1 MSKFNQIQRALSE
14 LNGGAFQKLADT
26 YLSRRGYENL
36 NPLGSVVGA
45 DKVRVGTPDTLVRLA
60 DGRFAFAEHTTE
72 KRGLYRKLSGDLEK
86 CFDEEK
92 TGVPVAE
99 IAEVVFC
106 YTSDLSPEEHAG
118 LTKRCR
124 ERGVNPNLYG
134 PGPIAFDLYQKYP
147 GLARDFLGVKVDTGQ
162 IVGPG
167 EFVSAYDKSPL
178 ATPLDT
184 SFYFREAELQGV
196 LDALGVEDVVIV
208 SGPAGVGKSRL
219 ALEACA
225 RFAAAHPEYSER
237 CILNRGADLFEDV
250 RVHFSDSGKYL
261 IFVDDANRVSGFTY
275 ILQLLHTKREDQ
287 AFKIV
292 VTVRDYALEKVR
304 ESVKPY
310 GGQAEVKL
318 NPLEEKEIRG
328 LLEDEYEIRNDLY
341 LDRIAAI
348 AKGNPRLAVMAAR
361 VAKHEGTLKSIRD
374 VSALYNEYFSSIRG
388 DLEDLGNQDLLR
400 TAGIISFFRAVD
412 RSNEEQMNSVTT
424 AFGVTPGA
432 FWQAARRLHE
442 LEVLDMY
449 ENEVV
454 KFSDQVLSTYLFYL
468 AFFKERTLDFSTLL
482 KHFFPQQER
491 KLADAVFPVL
501 DAFDN
506 GAVTD
511 VMRPYVD
518 EAWRATVK
526 AGDQEGLLYLMNTFW
541 FLKEID
547 TLLYLREHISGMEPE
562 AVDLSRLEAKAD
574 SGIPSP
580 SVLSV
585 LGAFVYASLDNFKMA
600 LELLFEYVKKRPKD
614 FFKVLYLLTEE
625 FGFNYYSYTN
635 GFAVQEAVVDE
646 LQRQIQAE
654 GDESRLFS
662 RLFLA
667 VVGNYLRTRFHML
680 ESKGRHT
687 FQATDFEPPATPELF
702 GLRGKLWGQLFRLY
716 GDPPLLDKALD
727 VINIYVIESNK
738 TTAKEIIESDAAL
751 VLPFLERRLDP
762 ENYSH
767 CVAVH
772 EFLGLL
778 GRRHIPFDA
787 SLRERFSS
795 EIYVLSKL
803 FIHDPRE
810 RSKFREGDGT
820 LEEYRYGRIKAHFSP
835 YTTADYDT
843 FFRQS
848 REIQIS
854 PRTKQS
860 EHIHRFQV
868 DRGVGD
874 VFTALAERDQALFK
888 TVLGRY
894 LQLGDPLGLTWISRI
909 TRHLIQSH
917 GAEGALALLQ
927 EFDYPTK
934 PRWLLSFYQNLAS
947 EQIEEQHVEHLYVL
961 YRDARPE
968 DMVNVDDLDY
978 LLEYQAVDVRVVPKV
993 VEIVVERVEFDSRC
1007 SFVLEHLVDGLSE
1020 ISKNLMEIFE
1030 NDVEVLK
1037 RAYLT
1042 LDGVE
1047 RHCDYDGT
1055 VFSYMLD
1062 VDQNFFLEYIDDV
1075 YKDEGHVSRHDGQ
1088 RDFSFLWLREDYEQ
1102 LMTRAVERVHQH
1114 ETAPF
1119 RLPGTYLKA
1128 FFILEQGKQGADLI
1142 RKRQEQLLGELVE
1155 FRHADVTFMRHLFEV
1170 ISNFSEGRRRPLISL
1185 FLARNASFEAF
1196 RGLRLE
1202 PNHWDWSGSR
1212 VSVLQARIDFFESLL
1227 PLLNTVRLLEHRR
1240 FIEYKIQGLREDV
1253 EREKKENFVEA
1264 GS

>member
-1 MSKFNQIQRALSE
+1 MSKLNQIQRALSE
-14 LNGGAFQKLADT
+14 LSGGKFQKLADT

-45 DKVRVGTPDTLVRLA
+45 DKARIGTPDTLIRLA

-72 KRGLYRKLSGDLEK
+72 KRALYKKLSGDLEK

-99 IAEVVFC
+99 IAEIIFC
-106 YTSDLSPEEHAG
+106 HTFDLSSEEHAD

-124 ERGVNPNLYG
+124 ERGVNLNLYG

-147 GLARDFLGVKVDTGQ
+147 GLARDFLGVEVDTGQ

-167 EFVSAYDKSPL
+167 EFVSAYNKSPL

-196 LDALGVEDVVIV
+196 LDALGVEDVVTV

-225 RFAAAHPEYSER
+225 RFAGAHPEYSVR
-237 CILNRGADLFEDV
+237 CIFNRGVDLFEDV
-250 RVHFSDSGKYL
+250 RVYFSDSRKYL
-261 IFVDDANRVSGFTY
+261 IFVDDANRVSGFSY
-275 ILQLLHTKREDQ
+275 ILHLLHNEREDQ
-287 AFKIV
+287 EFKIV
-292 VTVRDYALEKVR
+292 VTVRDYALDKVR

-310 GGQAEVKL
+310 GGQAEIELKSF
-318 NPLEEKEIRG
+318 EEKEIKG
-328 LLEDEYEIRNDLY
+328 LLEDEYEIRSDLY
-341 LDRIAAI
+341 LDRVADI

-361 VAKHEGTLKSIRD
+361 VAKREGTLKSIRD
-374 VSALYNEYFSSIRG
+374 VSALYDEYFSSIRG
-388 DLEDLGNQDLLR
+388 DLEDLDSQDLLKA
-400 TAGIISFFRAVD
+400 AGIISFFRAVD
-412 RSNEEQMNSVTT
+412 RSNEEQMDSVTT
-424 AFGVTPGA
+424 AFGVTPEA

-468 AFFKERTLDFSTLL
+468 AFFKERTLDFSILL
-482 KHFFPQQER
+482 THFFPQQER
-491 KLADAVFPVL
+491 KLTDAIFPVL
-501 DAFDN
+501 NAFDS
-506 GAVTD
+506 GAVTGI
-511 VMRPYVD
+511 MRPYVD

-526 AGDQEGLLYLMNTFW
+526 AGDKEGLLYLMNTFW
-541 FLKEID
+541 FLKETD
-547 TLLYLREHISGMEPE
+547 TLLYLREHISGMGPE

-585 LGAFVYASLDNFKMA
+585 LRSFVYSSLDNFKMA
-600 LELLFEYVKKRPKD
+600 LGLLSGYVKKRPKD
-614 FFKVLYLLTEE
+614 FPKVLYLLTEE
-625 FGFNYYSYTN
+625 FGFDYYSYAN

-646 LQRQIQAE
+646 LCRHLNIE
-654 GDESRLFS
+654 GTESRLFS
-662 RLFLA
+662 KLFLA
-667 VVGNYLRTRFHML
+667 VAGNYLRTRFHIL
-680 ESKGRHT
+680 EAKGRHT

-702 GLRGKLWGQLFRLY
+702 GLREKLWKQLFRLY
-716 GDPPLLDKALD
+716 GGPPLLDKALN
-727 VINIYVIESNK
+727 VINTYVIESNR
-738 TTAKEIIESDAAL
+738 TTTKEIIESDAAL
-751 VLPFLERRLDP
+751 VLPFLESRLDP

-778 GRRHIPFDA
+778 ERHHIPFNV

-795 EIYVLSKL
+795 KIYALSEL
-803 FIHDPRE
+803 FLYDPRKRKKQDEDYEAFEKRRYE
-810 RSKFREGDGT
+810 RIR
-820 LEEYRYGRIKAHFSP
+820 AHFSS
-835 YTTADYDT
+835 YTLDDYKI
-843 FFRQS
+843 FFRQC
-848 REIQIS
+848 REIQTS
-854 PRTKQS
+854 PKTRQS
-860 EHIHRFQV
+860 EYVHRFQV
-868 DRGVGD
+868 DRGVED
-874 VFTALAERDQALFK
+874 VFTALAERDPALFR

-909 TRHLIQSH
+909 TQHLIQSH
-917 GAEGALALLQ
+917 SAEGALTLLQ

-934 PRWLLSFYQNLAS
+934 PRWLLSFYQNLPS
-947 EQIEEQHVEHLYVL
+947 KQIEEQHVEHLYVL

-978 LLEYQAVDVRVVPKV
+978 LLKYQAVDARVVPKV
-993 VEIVVERVEFDSRC
+993 AEIIIDRAKADARC
-1007 SFVLEHLVDGLSE
+1007 SFVLEHLVDGHSE
-1020 ISKNLMEIFE
+1020 ISKNLTAVFGD
-1030 NDVEVLK
+1030 DVEVLK
-1037 RAYLT
+1037 KAYLL
-1042 LDGVE
+1042 LDGIE
-1047 RHCDYDGT
+1047 RHRDYDGT

-1062 VDQNFFLEYIDDV
+1062 VDQDFFLEYIDNV
-1075 YKDEGHVSRHDGQ
+1075 YEDKGHVSRHDGQ

-1102 LMTRAVERVHQH
+1102 LMTRAIERVHQH
-1114 ETAPF
+1114 ETTPF
-1119 RLPGTYLKA
+1119 RLPGAYLEA

-1142 RKRQEQLLGELVE
+1142 RKRQEQLLSKLIE
-1155 FRHADVTFMRHLFEV
+1155 FRHTDVTFMRHLFEV
-1170 ISNFSEGRRRPLISL
+1170 ISDFSEERRKPLISL

-1202 PNHWDWSGSR
+1202 PNHWDWSGSQ
-1212 VSVLQARIDFFESLL
+1212 VSVFQERIDFFESLL
-1227 PLLNTVRLLEHRR
+1227 PLLNTVQFLEHRQ
-1240 FIEYKIQGLREDV
+1240 FIEHKIQGLREEI
-1253 EREKKENFVEA
+1253 EREKKENFMDV
-1264 GS
+1264 